1 MPNPQFRVI
10 FDYAV
15 CAIYDRNSDY
25 FVWQAEKDIQ
35 RVSTGRRI
43 HLPTHLVKYTA
54 TLPNP
59 KSALSVIEGIRDI
72 IKGHLDPLVL
82 EARAQDPQV
91 NQVRIVHQGIEVSF
105 SGETVTVD
113 FNLGMSVSQFQ
124 MPYGVD
130 LEYWQT
136 KKCSDFTCLKR
147 NPETRGR
154 WFAEQI
160 YFNLFHY
167 NLFDMTFDS
176 SSQVP

>member
-1 MPNPQFRVI
+1 MSNPQLLVI
-10 FDYAV
+10 FDYAA
-15 CAIYDRNSDY
+15 CAIYDRDSEH
-25 FVWQAEKDIQ
+25 FVWQAEKGIQ
-35 RVSTGRRI
+35 RVITGRRI
-43 HLPTHLVKYTA
+43 HIPAHPVKYTA
-54 TLPNP
+54 TLPDP
-59 KSALSVIEGIRDI
+59 KSALSVIEGLRDL

-82 EARAQDPQV
+82 EARTQNPQV

-113 FNLGMSVSQFQ
+113 FNLGMSVSQSQ
-124 MPYGVD
+124 HPYGVD

-167 NLFDMTFDS
+167 NLFDVTFDS
-176 SSQVP
+176 PSQVP